1 MFIIQTTLAF
11 SAKVAEEDGQK
22 EKPTEEKPT
31 MSQRFIQA
39 ITPEKEF
46 LPLKLTWWAAK
57 QTTFAYNKLARVVL
71 WTQR

>member
-46 LPLKLTWWAAK
+46 LPLKLTW
-57 QTTFAYNKLARVVL
+57 
-71 WTQR
+71 